1 MFPSFHLMDSGHMHI
16 HIVGDPLVDRV
27 QTSSKQFANLPG
39 FIWSSLLLVTRLE
52 PWGGASGMALG
63 STSTTQK
70 VLEFAK
76 AWLNHKSKALIWSSH
91 GSFITQVKTT
101 GQFM

>member
-1 MFPSFHLMDSGHMHI
+1 
-16 HIVGDPLVDRV
+16 
-27 QTSSKQFANLPG
+27 
-39 FIWSSLLLVTRLE
+39 
-52 PWGGASGMALG
+52 MALG